1 MTVFAKCSKLTVC
14 PPPAEVIVLSPKV
27 SDSDLAKELG
37 AKIKEH
43 YVTERILLKWGRPKI
58 AAYVARKI
66 PTSMRGKSGDLGE
79 ILATEYINAGY
90 LPFVVPVN
98 RLRWKDSRDLPM
110 RGEDVIGFAF
120 DAKPL
125 RFLKGEAKSGK
136 KITEAVVGAARTAL
150 KKNSGLPLPH
160 TLSFIMERLFEMN
173 QDAKAELIE
182 EYVTNKL
189 PEQSQVAHLIFTFSQ
204 NDPAE
209 LLKDDSK
216 NAKKPVVHHAVGLRV
231 PRHQELIDAVF
242 TAAANARNS

>member
-1 MTVFAKCSKLTVC
+1 VLT
-14 PPPAEVIVLSPKV
+14 PAISDGEV
-27 SDSDLAKELG
+27 AKEF
-37 AKIKEH
+37 ASKIKEH
-43 YVTERILLKWGRPKI
+43 YVTEKILLKWGRPKI

-90 LPFVVPVN
+90 LPFVVPIN

-110 RGEDVIGFAF
+110 RGEDLIGFAF

-136 KITEAVVGAARTAL
+136 KITEAVVRAAREAL
-150 KKNSGLPLPH
+150 KKNSSLPLPH
-160 TLSFIMERLFEMN
+160 TLGFIMERLLQMN

-182 EYVTNKL
+182 EYVINKL
-189 PEQSQVAHLIFTFSQ
+189 PDLSQVEHFIFTFSQ

-209 LLKDDSK
+209 LLKDDAK
-216 NAKKPVVHHAVGLRV
+216 NAKKPITHHSVGLCV

-242 TAAANARNS
+242 TQAANA